1 MISNASLM
9 SLVYDMS
16 EIRVKLTSLVR
27 NADGD
32 SVEIEVS
39 GIADFELGATNL
51 VSVLED
57 TISKLTV
64 AKDPD
69 AIIKDLPVTKE
80 QAVEDTSTKLP
91 DKFICV
97 SCGMEVTKIQKDVS
111 MLFMNKI
118 MCDTC
123 MKSQPKER

>member
-1 MISNASLM
+1 
-9 SLVYDMS
+9 MS

-27 NADGD
+27 NSGGD

-64 AKDPD
+64 PNTEER
-69 AIIKDLPVTKE
+69 V
-80 QAVEDTSTKLP
+80 VEDTPPKIP

>member
-1 MISNASLM
+1 
-9 SLVYDMS
+9 MS
-16 EIRVKLTSLVR
+16 EIRVKITSLLLNR
-27 NADGD
+27 EGD
-32 SVEIEVS
+32 TVEIEVS

-64 AKDPD
+64 PKDPD
-69 AIIKDLPVTKE
+69 AIIKDLSVTEE
-80 QAVEDTSTKLP
+80 QVVEDTPPKIP